1 MKLQSYKISIQVG
14 GYRSLENNAKLHFSS
29 QELKPLTEKKIM
41 LPTKVNCMWLVHIAS
56 HIFCFAKE

>member
-29 QELKPLTEKKIM
+29 QELKPLTEKKNNATHKSKLHVIGAYC
-41 LPTKVNCMWLVHIAS
+41 KS
-56 HIFCFAKE
+56 HILLC